1 MECLSSPSWIST
13 RHYMNLSA
21 FLGERGI
28 RRRNGPMQR
37 WKNIQRVIIEGK
49 EVQLR
54 TTFTQNE
61 KKSTDDTEK
70 PSIVNKR
77 PLTVVLCF
85 ILKEIHVDQ

>member
-1 MECLSSPSWIST
+1 
-13 RHYMNLSA
+13 MNLSA

-28 RRRNGPMQR
+28 RRRNAPMQR

-54 TTFTQNE
+54 TTFTQIE
-61 KKSTDDTEK
+61 KKSTDDTKK

-77 PLTVVLCF
+77 PLIVVLYF
-85 ILKEIHVDQ
+85 IFKEVHVDQ

>member
-1 MECLSSPSWIST
+1 
-13 RHYMNLSA
+13 
-21 FLGERGI
+21 
-28 RRRNGPMQR
+28 MQR

-77 PLTVVLCF
+77 PLTVALYF
-85 ILKEIHVDQ
+85 IFKKYM